1 VTGQDGDRRG
11 GKKGKRIVKEVWN
24 GDTTVEWRTRAPV
37 SACRYEMRRN
47 TQERAELALCGRAH
61 STSLA
66 LTFVVRLYNF
76 LGEDRRINR
85 CWVRGSGEEDFRQD
99 VRGGII
105 RAYRRCERQKSRVV
119 MPDILWRTGAPV

>member
-1 VTGQDGDRRG
+1 MVTIVGAKR
-11 GKKGKRIVKEVWN
+11 GKRVVTEVWN
-24 GDTTVEWRTRAPV
+24 GDTTVVNACSYFGVPIRDATEYTRE
-37 SACRYEMRRN
+37 SR
-47 TQERAELALCGRAH
+47 GRAH

-76 LGEDRRINR
+76 LGEDRRLNR